1 MKFVK
6 KISSPNFLVKE
17 FYTQKTC
24 KSRFF
29 MSWGPLVLP
38 SSIHPFVRPYQ
49 FFSFFSFFSSP
60 LTWPVSAVAID
71 SPQSP
76 DSPNSSDSP
85 DSPQQVWKTSGAWK
99 LIKWII
105 WSSTISPIMQENALL
120 FALEKITQFISND
133 HSGPGIQCAWKNAEF
148 VAIFCFLTLFC
159 RNFRHLLPFAAIY
172 WNFLLLL
179 CKLRL
184 FLTFFEKKCLGNKK
198 CLTSRLPGS
207 TFSVALRPPVMAV
220 TSIFNSST
228 VYCEMR

>member
-24 KSRFF
+24 KSRLF

-49 FFSFFSFFSSP
+49 FFSFFSFSSSP

-99 LIKWII
+99 LIKWVI
-105 WSSTISPIMQENALL
+105 WYSTILPIMQENALL
-120 FALEKITQFISND
+120 FALEKNTQFISND
-133 HSGPGIQCAWKNAEF
+133 HSGPGIR
-148 VAIFCFLTLFC
+148 FLFSHVILQK
-159 RNFRHLLPFAAIY
+159 LPPFAAICRY
-172 WNFLLLL
+172 LL
-179 CKLRL
+179 K
-184 FLTFFEKKCLGNKK
+184 FFVVIVQ
-198 CLTSRLPGS
+198 TSAIFDIFSCPGQLNRWPCQ
-207 TFSVALRPPVMAV
+207 SV
-220 TSIFNSST
+220 IN
-228 VYCEMR
+228 